1 MNFFLMKRFIDAI
14 KSGKP
19 IMYYNIETTGEEE
32 KKRFLNT
39 FHKNEKSVLDD
50 RVFKLHD
57 YKFKN
62 VKPIYNKYE
71 PNLNKEKINVI
82 E

>member
-1 MNFFLMKRFIDAI
+1 MNFFLMKRFIDII

-19 IMYYNIETTGEEE
+19 IMYYNIETTDEEE

-39 FHKNEKSVLDD
+39 FHKNEKSILDD

-62 VKPIYNKYE
+62 EKLIHNKYE
-71 PNLNKEKINVI
+71 PNQNKEK
-82 E
+82 

>member
-1 MNFFLMKRFIDAI
+1 MNFFLMKWFIDEI

-19 IMYYNIETTGEEE
+19 IMYYNMETTDEEE
-32 KKRFLNT
+32 KKHFLNT
-39 FHKNEKSVLDD
+39 FGKNEKTILDD

-62 VKPIYNKYE
+62 EKLINSKYE
-71 PNLNKEKINVI
+71 PNPNKEI
-82 E
+82 

>member
-1 MNFFLMKRFIDAI
+1 MNFFLMKWIINGI

-19 IMYYNIETTGEEE
+19 IMYYNMETTDEEE

-39 FHKNEKSVLDD
+39 FHKNEKSILDD

-62 VKPIYNKYE
+62 EKLINSKYE
-71 PNLNKEKINVI
+71 SNSNKEK
-82 E
+82 

>member
-1 MNFFLMKRFIDAI
+1 MNFFLMKWFIDEI

-19 IMYYNIETTGEEE
+19 IMYYNIETTEEE

-39 FHKNEKSVLDD
+39 FGKNEKSILDD

-57 YKFKN
+57 YKFKYE
-62 VKPIYNKYE
+62 KLIHNKYE
-71 PNLNKEKINVI
+71 PNPNKEI
-82 E
+82 

>member
-1 MNFFLMKRFIDAI
+1 MNFFSMKRFINAI

-19 IMYYNIETTGEEE
+19 IMYQHIETTGEEE

-50 RVFKLHD
+50 RVFKIHD

-62 VKPIYNKYE
+62 RKLIHNKYE
-71 PNLNKEKINVI
+71 PNPNKEKINVI
-82 E
+82 K

>member
-1 MNFFLMKRFIDAI
+1 MNFFLMERCINAI
-14 KSGKP
+14 KNGKP

-39 FHKNEKSVLDD
+39 FHKNENSILDD
-50 RVFKLHD
+50 RVFKIHD

-62 VKPIYNKYE
+62 GKPINGKYK
-71 PNLNKEKINVI
+71 PNLNKEI
-82 E
+82 

>member
-1 MNFFLMKRFIDAI
+1 MNFFLLNKIIYEI
-14 KSGKP
+14 KSGNP
-19 IMYYNIETTGEEE
+19 IMYYNMETTEEE

-39 FHKNEKSVLDD
+39 FHKNEKSILDD

-62 VKPIYNKYE
+62 EKLIHNKYE
-71 PNLNKEKINVI
+71 LKSNKEK
-82 E
+82 

>member
-1 MNFFLMKRFIDAI
+1 MNFLLMKLFIDEI

-39 FHKNEKSVLDD
+39 FGKNEKM
-50 RVFKLHD
+50 D
-57 YKFKN
+57 YTKCMKKWIILN
-62 VKPIYNKYE
+62 V
-71 PNLNKEKINVI
+71 
-82 E
+82 

>member
-1 MNFFLMKRFIDAI
+1 MNFFLMKWFIDEI

-19 IMYYNIETTGEEE
+19 IIYYNIETTDEEE

-39 FHKNEKSVLDD
+39 FHKNEKSILND

-57 YKFKN
+57 YKNRKLIN
-62 VKPIYNKYE
+62 SKYE
-71 PNLNKEKINVI
+71 LNLNKEI
-82 E
+82 

>member
-1 MNFFLMKRFIDAI
+1 MNFFLMKRFTDAI

-39 FHKNEKSVLDD
+39 FHKNEKSILDD
-50 RVFKLHD
+50 RVFKIHD

-62 VKPIYNKYE
+62 GKPINDKYE
-71 PNLNKEKINVI
+71 PNLNKEI
-82 E
+82 

>member
-57 YKFKN
+57 YKFRNGKLIN
-62 VKPIYNKYE
+62 SKYE
-71 PNLNKEKINVI
+71 LNPNKEI
-82 E
+82 

>member
-1 MNFFLMKRFIDAI
+1 MNFFLMKGFIDKI
-14 KSGKP
+14 KNGEP
-19 IMYYNIETTGEEE
+19 ITYHNIEMSREEVE
-32 KKRFLNT
+32 KHFLNT
-39 FHKNEKSVLDD
+39 FHKNEKSILDD

-62 VKPIYNKYE
+62 GKLIHNKYE
-71 PNLNKEKINVI
+71 PNPNKEKINVI

>member
-1 MNFFLMKRFIDAI
+1 MNFFLMKWIIDGI

-19 IMYYNIETTGEEE
+19 IMYYNMETTDEEE

-39 FHKNEKSVLDD
+39 FHKNEKSILDD

-62 VKPIYNKYE
+62 EKLINSKYE
-71 PNLNKEKINVI
+71 SNSNKEK
-82 E
+82 

>member
-1 MNFFLMKRFIDAI
+1 MNFFLMERIINVI
-14 KSGKP
+14 KSGNP
-19 IMYYNIETTGEEE
+19 IMYYNIESTDEEE

-39 FHKNEKSVLDD
+39 FNKNEKSILDD

-62 VKPIYNKYE
+62 
-71 PNLNKEKINVI
+71 EKID
-82 E
+82 

>member
-1 MNFFLMKRFIDAI
+1 MNFFLMKWFIDEI

-19 IMYYNIETTGEEE
+19 IMYYNIEITGEEE
-32 KKRFLNT
+32 KKHFLNT
-39 FHKNEKSVLDD
+39 FHKNEKSILDD

-62 VKPIYNKYE
+62 EKFIHKKYE
-71 PNLNKEKINVI
+71 SNLINHLN
-82 E
+82 